1 MAPGEGFRPN
11 MLKAD
16 GGLSAT
22 ARALKKQRAG
32 NALGRRCGSVNG
44 SAMGAELH
52 RNLRSY
58 ALTASRSRLDAAL
71 VLLAAQNRPSQR
83 FLGPSLMSGVTWTA
97 ERIEQLRQ
105 HVVSGLTCSQIAA
118 EIGVTR
124 NAVIGKIH
132 RLGLSPTRPPSAL
145 PRSYASRE
153 QQPRLPSQRR
163 LLRLVDAQ
171 SSRCDAALAF
181 APVESANRCSLL
193 EIAADACHWPL
204 GDPHAADFA
213 FCGNT
218 AVPGLSYCVGHARM
232 AYRLPVRRRA

>member
-1 MAPGEGFRPN
+1 MRLGER
-11 MLKAD
+11 
-16 GGLSAT
+16 
-22 ARALKKQRAG
+22 RRY
-32 NALGRRCGSVNG
+32 GRCASP
-44 SAMGAELH
+44 
-52 RNLRSY
+52 NLRPH
-58 ALTASRSRLDAAL
+58 ALTASENRADAAL
-71 VLLAAQNRPSQR
+71 ALLAAQNRPSQR

-132 RLGLSPTRPPSAL
+132 RLGLSPSRSPGAP
-145 PRSYASRE
+145 PRSFAPRE
-153 QQPRLPSQRR
+153 RRPRLATPRR
-163 LLRLVDAQ
+163 LLRLVGAE
-171 SSRCDAALAF
+171 SSGGDTALAF